1 MSEQHRVAIVTG
13 SASGIGAATAI
24 ELARRGWRVVV
35 NYANSAAGAQ
45 QVVDQCVQAGGQAIA
60 VQADVSVDADCRRL
74 VQSAITQWSRL
85 DALVNN
91 AGTTK
96 FVAHANL
103 DGLSAEDFLL
113 IYATNV
119 IGPFQM
125 TRAAASAL
133 KDSGRGAVVNVSS
146 VAALLGTGSSIAY
159 AASKGALNTM
169 TRSLARVLGPTVRV
183 NAVSPGFVDT
193 PWMVAGHG
201 GPEKYKQRAEHYSS
215 LVPLK
220 NTCLPADV
228 ADTIVWLIEGAPKTT
243 GDNIYIDAGMHM
255 AQAK

>member
-45 QVVDQCVQAGGQAIA
+45 QGVDQCVQAG
-60 VQADVSVDADCRRL
+60 
-74 VQSAITQWSRL
+74 ITQWGRL

-103 DGLSAEDFLL
+103 DGLSAEDFQL

>member
-74 VQSAITQWSRL
+74 VQSAITQWGRL

-103 DGLSAEDFLL
+103 DGLSAEDFQL

-146 VAALLGTGSSIAY
+146 VAA
-159 AASKGALNTM
+159 
-169 TRSLARVLGPTVRV
+169 
-183 NAVSPGFVDT
+183 
-193 PWMVAGHG
+193 
-201 GPEKYKQRAEHYSS
+201 
-215 LVPLK
+215 
-220 NTCLPADV
+220 
-228 ADTIVWLIEGAPKTT
+228 
-243 GDNIYIDAGMHM
+243 
-255 AQAK
+255 

>member
-1 MSEQHRVAIVTG
+1 
-13 SASGIGAATAI
+13 
-24 ELARRGWRVVV
+24 
-35 NYANSAAGAQ
+35 
-45 QVVDQCVQAGGQAIA
+45 
-60 VQADVSVDADCRRL
+60 
-74 VQSAITQWSRL
+74 VQSAITQWGRL

-103 DGLSAEDFLL
+103 DGLSAEDFQL